1 MTSLPVG
8 LGTAYVA
15 GFSLAGVLA
24 VVLAASAIVSVLKSQ
39 QFSGGE
45 RTMWI
50 LVSLIFPIVGPLVY
64 FGVRSDW

>member
-1 MTSLPVG
+1 MTPP
-8 LGTAYVA
+8 A
-15 GFSLAGVLA
+15 GDRGAATVLVLALAGVLA
-24 VVLAASAIVSVLKSQ
+24 VVLAASAIVSVLKSP

-64 FGVRSDW
+64 FSVRSDW